1 MKDEIQDTTESIRG
15 MKLGYHLLNY
25 LLIDVITAQ
34 SWGMPLQFSNAV
46 IYEMQLE
53 ENAGL

>member
-1 MKDEIQDTTESIRG
+1 LIYKEVIKLGFNGRTMKDEIQDTTESIRG

-34 SWGMPLQFSNAV
+34 S
-46 IYEMQLE
+46 
-53 ENAGL
+53 

>member
-1 MKDEIQDTTESIRG
+1 